1 MAPFHHTLCS
11 VFPIWPGFS
20 STIFAVT
27 LLFPQPHPH
36 QSCAHPCG
44 CHSCSRR
51 RHWPLAPGQLAQAEA
66 RGRCAQGVGDG
77 EDAGRLVA
85 GPGKDTGDRACEE
98 RGPEGAGRDGP
109 TRGSLCSGQV
119 ARAHRWFWKE
129 LKHSFQVLGMV
140 SASSGARL
148 SPAERTKSCGN
159 PVKQLE
165 NTWALSPGSRDLSG
179 PCRGVIYTAVSLFSV
194 YVHIHIHACIMYIH
208 THAYIMYIHI
218 YTHNVHNVH
227 PHISTHT
234 HACACTDRTASPSLQ
249 VVPGGA
255 RRYTAGLWGSVSGY
269 VWSPPSCSSCHR
281 QLVCLL
287 RVRACDGHS
296 HILPFLLQN

>member
-1 MAPFHHTLCS
+1 MWLSQLLPPSSL
-11 VFPIWPGFS
+11 WP
-20 STIFAVT
+20 
-27 LLFPQPHPH
+27 P
-36 QSCAHPCG
+36 
-44 CHSCSRR
+44 
-51 RHWPLAPGQLAQAEA
+51 APGQLAQAEA

-77 EDAGRLVA
+77 EDAGRLVG
-85 GPGKDTGDRACEE
+85 GPGKDAGDRACEE

-148 SPAERTKSCGN
+148 SPAERTKGCGN

-165 NTWALSPGSRDLSG
+165 NTWALSPGSRDLPG
-179 PCRGVIYTAVSLFSV
+179 PCRSAIYTAVSLFSV

-208 THAYIMYIHI
+208 TSVYNVHTCVYNVHTYIHTHAYIMYIHI
-218 YTHNVHNVH
+218 YMHAYIMYIHTYL
-227 PHISTHT
+227 HT
-234 HACACTDRTASPSLQ
+234 HMRVRALTEPSLPASRWCQ